1 MLITIIILAVLLL
14 VMGIIILI
22 GKGDILIAGYNTA
35 SKEERAKYD
44 IKKLRLLIGVFLIV
58 LAPSLFIIADEP
70 SMEGTL
76 AFACIV
82 AVLCFV
88 VVILCSTWAKKK
100 SK

>member
-1 MLITIIILAVLLL
+1 MLVFLIILAVLL
-14 VMGIIILI
+14 VGMGIIILI
-22 GKGDILIAGYNTA
+22 GKGDNLIAGYNT
-35 SKEERAKYD
+35 SSQEERAKYD
-44 IKKLRLLIGVFLIV
+44 VKKLRLLVGGFLIL

-82 AVLCFV
+82 IVLSFV
-88 VVILCSTWAKKK
+88 VVILCNTWAKKK